1 MSLFAGAA
9 SRRLASNWSRHILYV
24 DRGVVVLNKPSGL
37 ICQKDRPGDSLQDP
51 STTQTK
57 FKECL
62 NSIQTD
68 LSLSSNPYPVPSGT
82 TGTLLLA
89 TTLQSAQGLSQQ
101 FQQGTIEKIYLAL
114 VRGGDKSFP
123 VKSGVIKTPLK
134 YHDGRVSLENSRW
147 GKPSLTEWSV
157 IASSPIAPLSLLRL
171 RLLTGRKHQLR
182 VHMSQCLKAP
192 ILGDDLYSNTGPS
205 KDIISSTEIPPNRMY
220 LHAHETSF
228 FKYRVSKPHKRFRL
242 GVSAPVP
249 RDFLKIC
256 ADTQIN
262 VNSLCVKGGLFVDG
276 EPAEDGKV
284 SAVEGYWYNNLKFH
298 AK

>member
-1 MSLFAGAA
+1 MSFLPG
-9 SRRLASNWSRHILYV
+9 RRLASNWSRHILYV
-24 DRGVVVLNKPSGL
+24 DRGVIVLNKPSGL
-37 ICQKDRPGDSLQDP
+37 ICQTDPTGDTLQNA
-51 STTQTK
+51 STQTK

-62 NSIQTD
+62 DSIQTK
-68 LSLSSNPYPVPSGT
+68 LSLSSTPYPVHRLDKGT

-134 YHDGRVSLENSRW
+134 YHDGRVSLESSRR

-171 RLLTGRKHQLR
+171 RLLTGHKHQLR

-192 ILGDDLYSNTGPS
+192 ILGDDHYSNTGPS
-205 KDIISSTEIPPNRMY
+205 KDIIDSTEIPPNRMY

-228 FKYRVSKPHKRFRL
+228 FKYRASGPHKRFRL
-242 GVSAPVP
+242 GVCAPVP
-249 RDFLKIC
+249 SDFLKIC
-256 ADTQIN
+256 ADMQIN
-262 VNSLCVKGGLFVDG
+262 VTSLCVKGGLFVDG
-276 EPAEDGKV
+276 EPVEDGKV
-284 SAVEGYWYNNLKFH
+284 AAVEGYWYNNLKFH